1 MRFPTCKPTGSQP
14 ERGAFSAAALRRALL
29 PGLILLTAWPA
40 AWASVVLNNTRI
52 VYPGQARE
60 SSIQL
65 SNEDATPNVVQVWLD
80 SGDVDSTPESA
91 SAPFAAMPSVFRME
105 PKAGQT
111 VRLVFDGSE
120 LPQDRESVYYFNML
134 QIPSVT
140 GEFSE
145 QNQMLVMLRSR
156 LKLFYRP
163 AGIQGRVE
171 QAPEQLRFSLQ
182 RQGRAWQ
189 LVADNRSGYYL
200 TLMGG
205 EVMSGGKAH
214 AFKADMLAPFSRAS
228 WPVSGL
234 TQTSAPLSVRYKHVN
249 DYGGVNEVESAAVA
263 AE

>member
-1 MRFPTCKPTGSQP
+1 MRFPTCKRSSLP
-14 ERGAFSAAALRRALL
+14 ERVAPNAAALRRALL
-29 PGLILLTAWPA
+29 PALILLTAWPA

-65 SNEDATPNVVQVWLD
+65 RNEDATPNVVQVWLD
-80 SGDVDSTPESA
+80 SGDVDSTPERA
-91 SAPFAAMPSVFRME
+91 TAPFAAMPSVFRME
-105 PKAGQT
+105 PRAGQT
-111 VRLVFDGSE
+111 VRLVFDGRE

-134 QIPSVT
+134 QIPSVSSQ
-140 GEFSE
+140 FSE
-145 QNQMLVMLRSR
+145 QNQMMVMLRSR

-171 QAPEQLRFSLQ
+171 QAPRQLNFSLQ
-182 RQGRAWQ
+182 RQGHGWR

-200 TLMGG
+200 SVIGG
-205 EVMSGGKAH
+205 EVWSGGKAH
-214 AFKADMLAPFSRAS
+214 AFRADMLAPFSRAA

-234 TQTSAPLSVRYKHVN
+234 TQPGAGLSVRFKHVN
-249 DYGGVNEVESAAVA
+249 DYGGVNEVESAAVT

>member
-1 MRFPTCKPTGSQP
+1 MRFPTCKRSSLP
-14 ERGAFSAAALRRALL
+14 ERGASNAAALRRALL
-29 PGLILLTAWPA
+29 PALILLAAWPA

-65 SNEDATPNVVQVWLD
+65 RNEDEIPNVVQVWLD
-80 SGDVDSTPESA
+80 AGDVDSTPERA
-91 SAPFAAMPSVFRME
+91 TAPFAAMPSVFRME

-134 QIPSVT
+134 QIPSVNR
-140 GEFSE
+140 EFSE

-171 QAPEQLRFSLQ
+171 QASSQLSFSLQ
-182 RQGRAWQ
+182 RQGRGWQ
-189 LVADNRSGYYL
+189 LHADNRSGYYL
-200 TLMGG
+200 SLIGG

-214 AFKADMLAPFSRAS
+214 AFRADMLAPFARAS
-228 WPVSGL
+228 WPVPGL
-234 TQTSAPLSVRYKHVN
+234 TQAGARLSVRFKHVN

-263 AE
+263 VE